1 MKTALTV
8 NRLPKIYLFFL
19 PILLFLFTIFSCS
32 NEEVDTIDLNSGL
45 PDLVEVLESY
55 GSGQDITAKATES
68 KDGDYE
74 PTFDVLSKA
83 LARTKLASTV
93 SRNRLTVF
101 APTDDA
107 FAALGITTKNVTEVD
122 NLADILL
129 YHVVWAT
136 VYSNQLEN
144 GSVPTANGAEV
155 IINIDN
161 GVLVNNAR
169 VTMADIKA
177 RNGVIHVIDSVLFP
191 PSMTTAEIASSNPDF
206 SVLLAAAVH
215 ANLAS
220 ALGDSMPETVFAP
233 TNQAFVDFLGVA
245 DSDAA
250 ITTIE
255 SLDPM
260 LVASILKYHIV
271 GGYVFSNQLSNGFVP
286 TANGAAVEVDLSM
299 GVMINDANVV
309 MPNVQSTNGVI
320 HVIDKVLSPPTMN
333 LVEKAASFAPEFSIL
348 LAAAT
353 KAGLA
358 GVLMGEGP
366 YEQLTVF
373 APTNQAFMDLLNNLP
388 DYDSLDDFDT
398 EEDIALLTS
407 ILLYHVVEG
416 RVYSSDLTSGPVT
429 TLNGAFNLDLDNLT
443 LDGNAMLD
451 PSLLNVQA
459 TNGVIH
465 VIDAVLVP

>member
-8 NRLPKIYLFFL
+8 NRHPKFYFFLIPALLFFV
-19 PILLFLFTIFSCS
+19 IFSCS
-32 NEEVDTIDLNSGL
+32 NEEVDNINSNLDLPNI
-45 PDLVEVLESY
+45 VEVLQNYS
-55 GSGQDITAKATES
+55 TEQGIS
-68 KDGDYE
+68 EKISNKDGYDE

-101 APTDDA
+101 APTDKA
-107 FAALGITTKNVTEVD
+107 FAALGITTKNVTEVE

-129 YHVVWAT
+129 YHAVGMP

-144 GSVPTANGAEV
+144 GPVPTVNGADV

-161 GVLVNNAR
+161 GVLVNNAM
-169 VTMADIKA
+169 VTMADLKA

-191 PSMTTAEIASSNPDF
+191 PSMTTAEIASTNPDF
-206 SVLLAAAVH
+206 SVLLEAAVH
-215 ANLAS
+215 AGLAGG
-220 ALGDSMPETVFAP
+220 LTDDIPETVFAP
-233 TNQAFVDFLGVA
+233 TNKAFMDFLGVMDEA
-245 DSDAA
+245 TA
-250 ITTIE
+250 ISTIQ

-260 LVASILKYHIV
+260 VVGDILKYHIV

-333 LVEKAASFAPEFSIL
+333 LVETASSFTPEFSL
-348 LAAAT
+348 LLEAAT
-353 KAGLA
+353 SAGLA

-366 YEQLTVF
+366 YDQLTVF
-373 APTNQAFMDLLNNLP
+373 APTNQAFLNFLNLT
-388 DYDSLDDFDT
+388 DIEEAKTVIQGLDT
-398 EEDIALLTS
+398 TLLTN

-416 RVYSSDLTSGPVT
+416 RVYSSDLSSGPVT
-429 TLNGAFNLDLDNLT
+429 TLNGTFNLDLGNLT
-443 LDGNAMLD
+443 IDGNAMLK